1 MDLEF
6 RYEISRTAAFV
17 ADGNYRRVALQFPDE
32 LLNDAYR
39 VFGALKREIELRIEG
54 SGDISRDFQL
64 YVMADTTYGS
74 CCVDEVAALHVNA
87 DCVVHYG
94 HTCLSPTSR
103 LPVLY
108 VFGKAI
114 LDVNA
119 CAESI
124 FDFLTSACKPTL
136 VLFGLE
142 YSHAV
147 GGLKEEVMAR
157 SSNQPDI
164 RLRYADIL
172 FSRFDPTKGSC
183 RQADCTAHGRR
194 FCLGGLIWEVP
205 EDCKLEDCVL
215 LWVGADDAAFSN
227 VVLTF
232 NSCEIVRYC
241 PADCRLVKDFGEK
254 KRILKR
260 RYYLVEKA
268 KDANMVG
275 ILVGTLGVA
284 GYLNM
289 IHQIKALIKNAGKK
303 SYTFVVGRPNPAK
316 LANFP
321 ECDVFIHVACPQTA
335 LLDSK
340 EFLSP
345 AITPYEAILA
355 FSRGSEW
362 TGEYIMDFQKLVSYS
377 HEEVKS
383 KAEGAR
389 YSFLSGGYV
398 EDLEEN
404 EEELDGNSL
413 ELSKITEKMLKVA
426 DEHPSSMITTRT
438 AKSGLEFFST
448 RSYQGLEIGFEAP
461 TSDIISGRTG
471 RASRYDDEKMN
482 GESP

>member
-17 ADGNYRRVALQFPDE
+17 VDGNYRRVALQFPDE
-32 LLNDAYR
+32 LLKDAYR
-39 VFGALKREIELRIEG
+39 VFDALRREIELRLEG
-54 SGDISRDFQL
+54 CGDRSRDVQL

-74 CCVDEVAALHVNA
+74 CCVDEVAALHVKA

-94 HTCLSPTSR
+94 RTCLSATSR

-108 VFGKAI
+108 VFGKEI

-124 FDFLTSACKPTL
+124 FDFLTSGCKPTL

-142 YSHAV
+142 YTHAIA
-147 GGLKEEVMAR
+147 GLKVAVMAR
-157 SSNQPDI
+157 SASQFDI
-164 RLRYADIL
+164 RLHYADIL
-172 FSRFDPTKGSC
+172 FSVFDPTQGSC
-183 RQADCTAHGRR
+183 RQTDCTAHGRR
-194 FCLGGLIWEVP
+194 YCLGGLIWEVP
-205 EDCKLEDCVL
+205 EGCKLEDCVL
-215 LWVGADDAAFSN
+215 LWVGSDDAAFSN

-232 NSCEIVRYC
+232 DACEIVRYC
-241 PADCRLVKDFGEK
+241 PAECRLIKDVPEK
-254 KRILKR
+254 KNILKR

-289 IHQIKALIKNAGKK
+289 IHQIKDLIKSTGKK
-303 SYTFVVGRPNPAK
+303 SYTFVVGRPSPAK

-340 EFLSP
+340 EFFAP
-345 AITPYEAILA
+345 VITPFEAILA

-362 TGEYIMDFQKLVSYS
+362 TGEYIMEFQKLMTYS
-377 HEEVKS
+377 HQEVKS
-383 KAEGAR
+383 KVEGAR
-389 YSFLSGGYV
+389 YSFLNGGYV

-413 ELSKITEKMLKVA
+413 ELSTITEKVLKVA
-426 DEHPSSMITTRT
+426 DGHPSSMMTKRT

-448 RSYQGLEIGFEAP
+448 RSYQGLEIGFKAP
-461 TSDIISGRTG
+461 TTDVVTGRTG
-471 RASRYDDEKMN
+471 RASRYDDERT
-482 GESP
+482 GES